1 MRVLLDTNFIISC
14 IRKKIDF
21 ISQLEDKG
29 FNVILPKE
37 VFEELKDL
45 KKNIKESHPDRAAI
59 DVAFELFEK
68 RKVKKMVLGG
78 TALRKTHID
87 EALIHK
93 GKDGFYIA
101 TLDNAIKRSV
111 PNKIV
116 ISNAKNEISIERD

>member
-1 MRVLLDTNFIISC
+1 MNVLLDTNFIISC
-14 IRKKIDF
+14 IRKNIDF
-21 ISQLEDKG
+21 ISQLEEKG

-45 KKNIKESHPDRAAI
+45 KKNIKESHPDRVAI
-59 DVAFELFEK
+59 GIAFELFEK
-68 RKVKKMVLGG
+68 RKVKKMTLGG
-78 TALRKTHID
+78 TAIRKIHVD

-111 PNKIV
+111 PNKV
-116 ISNAKNEISIERD
+116 IILNSKNEIGIERD